1 MPEAADYND
10 HALKYLLQLGAREGA
25 DYVAVLPFDML
36 NYKASSR
43 IGGNEYSYG
52 YSSGRGINK
61 KGKAIIPE
69 LMKRSARFFNST
81 AGPIKISRS
90 NPKKPYKKI
99 ETDKYTYPEESA
111 LKGKS
116 FTRITHSDAVENPK
130 KGYKLITED
139 NPNLYFD
146 AFAIKVNNL
155 MRGTQKTYKSKGG
168 LVVDMFKTMR
178 YN

>member
-1 MPEAADYND
+1 M
-10 HALKYLLQLGAREGA
+10 LGPQGREGE
-25 DYVAVLPFDML
+25 PGF
-36 NYKASSR
+36 
-43 IGGNEYSYG
+43 
-52 YSSGRGINK
+52 
-61 KGKAIIPE
+61 IP
-69 LMKRSARFFNST
+69 
-81 AGPIKISRS
+81 
-90 NPKKPYKKI
+90 
-99 ETDKYTYPEESA
+99 
-111 LKGKS
+111 GKS
-116 FTRITHSDAVENPK
+116 FTRIAHTDAVKNPR